1 VTKQSKKQFDPSTS
15 FFSLLVPLSILIFS
29 YIHFLYFL
37 YSSFLKQHQFQLKK
51 STLTTKRLE
60 KTLKTTQICQEHILK
75 KNTSKKDQ
83 NLVATK
89 MTSFFNIKITKYWC
103 DLG

>member
-29 YIHFLYFL
+29 YIYFLYFL

-60 KTLKTTQICQEHILK
+60 KTLKTTQIRQEHILK
-75 KNTSKKDQ
+75 KKYIKKRSKFGSNKDDI
-83 NLVATK
+83 
-89 MTSFFNIKITKYWC
+89 FF
-103 DLG
+103 